1 MERQILQIVEM
12 IVLLAEGLA
21 ALVIGLAVLETAG
34 RILVLLLR
42 RGAGLDAAKLGL
54 RLHLARWLALA
65 LEITLAADILRTVVA
80 PSWDEIGKLAA
91 IATLRTVLNL
101 FLDREMAQA
110 AAHPQAMGG
119 TLPGGPGQGGPGRGK
134 AERGEAGQGEAGRSQ
149 AGRGEVGRG

>member
-1 MERQILQIVEM
+1 MEGGGQGAAAPPPCRTALRTARCVSMERQIPQAVEM
-12 IVLLAEGLA
+12 IVLLTEALA

-34 RILVLLLR
+34 RILLLLLR
-42 RGAGLDAAKLGL
+42 RGGGLDAAKLGL

-101 FLDREMAQA
+101 FLEREIAQA
-110 AAHPQAMGG
+110 AQHPEAKAG
-119 TLPGGPGQGGPGRGK
+119 TLPSGTGRD
-134 AERGEAGQGEAGRSQ
+134 
-149 AGRGEVGRG
+149 